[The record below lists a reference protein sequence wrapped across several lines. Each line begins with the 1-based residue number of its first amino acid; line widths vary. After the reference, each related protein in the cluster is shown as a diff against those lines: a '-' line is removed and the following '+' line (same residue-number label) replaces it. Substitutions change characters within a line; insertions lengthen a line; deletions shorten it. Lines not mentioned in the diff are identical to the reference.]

1 MLGAALLL
9 AGEDSYSITNS
20 IRLNGTSDYLSRTF
34 TTPTSAYI
42 GTLSM
47 WFKRGSLGADG
58 RLFEHSDSSTRQ
70 LMVRLDSSTDTITV
84 DLYSGGVSHALVTSQ
99 VFRDP
104 SAWYHLV
111 LAVDTTQATAA
122 NRTKLYI
129 NGSQASFSSST
140 YQDQNTT
147 VFGAWTSRLG
157 TRAFGT
163 PTAWYSGYYSDT
175 YFIDGQAL
183 TPSSFGQTDANGVWV
198 PIRYAGT
205 YGVNGVKLAFGSS
218 GSLGSDTSGNANDWT
233 VNGSPVQTTDTPTNN
248 YATLNAVRPSTSA
261 LTIGNTTA
269 AGTASGTIPVSQS
282 DKWYWE
288 VTANAVGVN
297 AGLENTSGTTYTQSV
312 TNGTTTGFRYTHSTT
327 ALEYTTNGSSWS
339 TVSSAVSGVA
349 FPYVTGASS
358 TTNFGATAL
367 AYATPSGFELLT
379 ASNLPSTA
387 VTTSGTFTGNA
398 NANGPFI
405 WTNGNPATLTI
416 NGNAVTFGTHADK
429 TAGGFKLRSSSASYN
444 TSGSNTWTA
453 TAGKRFVYS
462 ATSINTAQGN
472 P

>member
-1 MLGAALLL
+1 
-9 AGEDSYSITNS
+9 
-20 IRLNGTSDYLSRTF
+20 
-34 TTPTSAYI
+34 
-42 GTLSM
+42 
-47 WFKRGSLGADG
+47 
-58 RLFEHSDSSTRQ
+58 
-70 LMVRLDSSTDTITV
+70 
-84 DLYSGGVSHALVTSQ
+84 
-99 VFRDP
+99 
-104 SAWYHLV
+104 
-111 LAVDTTQATAA
+111 
-122 NRTKLYI
+122 
-129 NGSQASFSSST
+129 
-140 YQDQNTT
+140 
-147 VFGAWTSRLG
+147 LG

-327 ALEYTTNGSSWS
+327 ALDYTTNGSSWS